1 MEYLTSVK
9 MPMGFGES
17 MAQDTLCGNYP
28 WGEIACIGM
37 EKRPLRSLG
46 KKKPIFTPGVIEI
59 LSAAP

>member
-1 MEYLTSVK
+1 

-37 EKRPLRSLG
+37 EKRPLRCFET
-46 KKKPIFTPGVIEI
+46 KKPIFTPGVIEI
-59 LSAAP
+59 LSVDP